1 MKIRPATLNDLADLH
16 YLERCCNP
24 TPWSLK
30 QLEEALHNN
39 HCMVACIAKR
49 VVGMIVWQQ
58 IMDEAEIYLINT
70 LPEMQRQGVGSRLL
84 DYLIEY
90 ANGHPILK
98 IFLEVREDNKGAQAL
113 YQRYGFDVIAKRKQ
127 YYRTP
132 EGLRIDAL
140 IMEYVDAK

>member
-1 MKIRPATLNDLADLH
+1 MKLRHATISDLDDLH

-24 TPWSLK
+24 TPWSVK
-30 QLEEALHNN
+30 QLEEALHSN
-39 HCMVACIAKR
+39 HCMVACIEER

-58 IMDEAEIYLINT
+58 IIDEAEIYLINT

-90 ANGHPILK
+90 ANGYPILK
-98 IFLEVREDNKGAQAL
+98 IFLEVREDNTGAQAL

-132 EGLRIDAL
+132 EGHMVDAL
-140 IMEYVDAK
+140 IMEYVRC